1 MKNHRNEPKADR
13 KRLRPPPSVSRVKGI
28 LSGLDTPVSDDLICD
43 IHSLLHRHMRA
54 RETARRID
62 PSITRGEIKAFS
74 RQMRSPI
81 GRRMPLTAHK
91 ISLATLR
98 ELLINKEGREKI
110 TTTARKV
117 YKRLLSPP
125 RGPQK
130 REDHNALLI
139 TLITSALDDHGIT
152 VDGRFDRITAEPKNC
167 NLKVVFD
174 LVKLI
179 YTNLTWHGFR
189 NLWNSAFPNKT
200 KR

>member
-1 MKNHRNEPKADR
+1 MKKHRNEPEADLDVGDVKA
-13 KRLRPPPSVSRVKGI
+13 V
-28 LSGLDTPVSDDLICD
+28 LSGLDTPVSDKLICD
-43 IHSLLHRHMRA
+43 IHNLLHRHELA
-54 RETARRID
+54 RKTARRID

-81 GRRMPLTAHK
+81 GRRMSLPEHK
-91 ISLATLR
+91 ISFAALR

-117 YKRLLSPP
+117 YKRLQSPP

-130 REDHNALLI
+130 REDHTALLI
-139 TLITSALDDHGIT
+139 TLITSALDEHGIT
-152 VDGRFDRITAEPKNC
+152 VDARFDRINAEPKTS

-174 LVKLI
+174 LVKFS
-179 YTNLTWHGFR
+179 YKNLNWHGFR
-189 NLWNSAFPNKT
+189 NNWNRAFPNKT